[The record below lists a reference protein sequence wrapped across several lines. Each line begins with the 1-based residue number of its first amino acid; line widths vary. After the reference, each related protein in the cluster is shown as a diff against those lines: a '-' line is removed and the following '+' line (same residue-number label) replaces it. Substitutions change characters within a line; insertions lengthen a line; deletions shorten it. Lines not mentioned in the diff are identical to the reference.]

1 MQVPVLSGSTQLS
14 GAALAGMG
22 MSVDVIWLVFC
33 AGLVFV
39 MQPGFACLESGL
51 ARSKNSINVA
61 TKNVADF
68 IICTFFYLVIGF
80 GLMFGDSYYGLFG
93 GSLLFFNAHSAELV
107 AFFMF
112 QLMFCGTAATII
124 SGAVAERMP
133 FKAYLLVSALVSLI
147 IYPIF
152 GHWAW
157 AGVIAEGQGWLAE
170 IGFVDFAGGTVVHSV
185 AGWVSLAAVIII
197 GPRIGR
203 MGPNRVAFRSHSLP
217 MATLGMFLIWFGWIG
232 FNGGSLLTADER
244 VPLIILNTMVAGSM
258 GGLGAIVVGYW
269 RGGRVEVADL
279 INGCLAGL
287 VAITP
292 TAHCVGLASAALLS
306 FIGGI
311 LCLFA
316 CEAIRK
322 MGIDDAVNAFPVHGV
337 SGVWGT
343 LCVAIFGDLELIG
356 TGLGRLEQFG
366 VQCVG
371 VTAATVWA
379 FGLGYVLLR
388 LADRVVHLRVPEAW
402 ERIGLNVSEHGE
414 STDQLDLLRRMD
426 RHRRTGDFTRPIEVE
441 ADSEVGD
448 IARQYNLVLER
459 LSAAKAEAEQA
470 NATKSRF
477 LASMSHELRTPLNA
491 IIGFSEM
498 MTKKYFGD
506 LGSAK
511 YDDYA
516 GEIYRSSTHLLDLVN
531 EILNI
536 STIESG
542 GYNLSKSLV
551 DLKAIARESAR
562 VASQSVREKSLKLV
576 VIGDNDA
583 PPLEADPRAMRQ
595 IVLNLVSNAIRHT
608 PSGGSITV
616 EVSIVGDLHILYVR
630 DTGEGIAPDWLPR
643 LTDAFATSATNP
655 YLAEGGVGLGL
666 SIVKM
671 LVELHGGTLSIDS
684 KLGEGTEVK
693 VSIPNPWTGTMP

>member
-1 MQVPVLSGSTQLS
+1 
-14 GAALAGMG
+14 MG
-22 MSVDVIWLVFC
+22 DGTISLDIVWLVFC

-68 IICTFFYLVIGF
+68 IICTFFYLVVGF
-80 GLMFGDSYYGLFG
+80 GLMFGDSRYGLFG
-93 GSLLFFNAHSAELV
+93 SSFLFFDETEPELV

-133 FKAYLLVSALVSLI
+133 FKAYLLVAGLVSVL
-147 IYPIF
+147 IYPIY

-157 AGVIAEGQGWLAE
+157 AGPIAGGSGWLVSM
-170 IGFVDFAGGTVVHSV
+170 GFVDFAGGTVVHSV
-185 AGWVSLAAVIII
+185 AGWVSLAAVVII
-197 GPRIGR
+197 GPRLGR
-203 MGPNRVAFRSHSLP
+203 FGPDRVAFRSHSLP
-217 MATLGMFLIWFGWIG
+217 LATLGMFIIWFGWIG

-244 VPLIILNTMVAGSM
+244 VPLVILNTMIAGSM
-258 GGLGAIVVGYW
+258 GGLGAIASSYALY
-269 RGGRVEVADL
+269 GRVGVMDL
-279 INGCLAGL
+279 LSGCLAGL

-292 TAHCVGLASAALLS
+292 TAHCVSLVDAALLS

-311 LCLFA
+311 LCLLA
-316 CEAIRK
+316 TRAMERA
-322 MGIDDAVNAFPVHGV
+322 GIDDAVNAFPVHAV
-337 SGVWGT
+337 PGVWGT
-343 LCVAIFGDLELIG
+343 LCVAIFGDLELLG
-356 TGLGRLEQFG
+356 TGLTRVEQFG
-366 VQCVG
+366 VQCLG
-371 VTAATVWA
+371 VAVAAVWA

-388 LADRVVHLRVPEAW
+388 LVDRVVKLRVPEAW

-414 STDQLDLLRRMD
+414 STDQLELLRSMEL
-426 RHRRTGDFTRPIEVE
+426 HRRTGDFSRPIEIE
-441 ADSEVGD
+441 FDTEIAD

-477 LASMSHELRTPLNA
+477 LRSMSHELRTPLNA

-498 MTKKYFGD
+498 MTRKYFGE
-506 LGSAK
+506 LGSEK
-511 YDDYA
+511 YEDYA
-516 GEIYRSSTHLLDLVN
+516 NEIYKSSSHLLDLVN

-542 GYNLSKSLV
+542 GYNLDKTRV

-562 VASQSVREKSLKLV
+562 VASQSAREKNLKLV
-576 VIGDNDA
+576 VLGDSETA
-583 PPLEADPRAMRQ
+583 GLEADPRAMRQ
-595 IVLNLVSNAIRHT
+595 VILNLLSNAIKHT

-616 EVSIVGDLHILYVR
+616 EIGVTDTHHTLSVR
-630 DTGEGIAPDWLPR
+630 DTGEGISPEWLPR
-643 LTDAFATSATNP
+643 LTEPFATSANNP

-671 LVELHGGTLSIDS
+671 LVDLHGGKLEIDS
-684 KLGEGTEVK
+684 ELGQGTEVR
-693 VSIPNPWTGTMP
+693 ITLPNAPAAADA

>member
-1 MQVPVLSGSTQLS
+1 MQIDT
-14 GAALAGMG
+14 
-22 MSVDVIWLVFC
+22 IWLVFC

-68 IICTFFYLVIGF
+68 IVCTFFYLIVGF
-80 GLMFGDSYYGLFG
+80 GVMFGDSHYGLFG
-93 GSLLFFNAHSAELV
+93 GSYLMFNESAPELV

-133 FKAYLLVSALVSLI
+133 FKAYLLVSALVSLL
-147 IYPIF
+147 IYPVF

-157 AGVIAEGQGWLAE
+157 AGVISEGQGWLAE
-170 IGFVDFAGGTVVHSV
+170 LGFVDFAGGTVVHSV

-197 GPRIGR
+197 GPRVGR
-203 MGPNRVAFRSHSLP
+203 ESPSRGAFRSHSLP
-217 MATLGMFLIWFGWIG
+217 LATLGMFLIWFGWIG
-232 FNGGSLLTADER
+232 FNGGSLLTADAH

-258 GGLGAIVVGYW
+258 GGLGAIVIGYW
-269 RGGRVEVADL
+269 RHGRVGVVDL
-279 INGCLAGL
+279 ISGCLAGL

-292 TAHCVGLASAALLS
+292 TAHCVSLSSAALLG
-306 FIGGI
+306 FIGAI
-311 LCLFA
+311 LCLFSS
-316 CEAIRK
+316 ELIK
-322 MGIDDAVNAFPVHGV
+322 KWGIDDAVNAIPVHGV
-337 SGVWGT
+337 SGAWGT
-343 LCVAIFGDLELIG
+343 LGVAIFGDLELIG
-356 TGLGRLEQFG
+356 TGLGRLEQLG
-366 VQCVG
+366 VQSVG
-371 VTAATVWA
+371 VGVAIVWA
-379 FGLGYVLLR
+379 FGLGYILLR
-388 LADRVVHLRVPEAW
+388 LANMVVHLRVPEAW

-414 STDQLDLLRRMD
+414 STDQLELLRRMD
-426 RHRRTGDFTRPIEVE
+426 RHRRTGDFSNPIDME

-459 LSAAKAEAEQA
+459 LSAAKAEAEAA
-470 NATKSRF
+470 NASKSRF

-498 MTKKYFGD
+498 MTKKYFGE
-506 LGSAK
+506 LGSSK

-516 GEIYRSSTHLLDLVN
+516 DEIYRSSTHLLDLVN

-542 GYNLSKSLV
+542 GYTLNKSLV

-595 IVLNLVSNAIRHT
+595 IVLNLVSNAIKHT
-608 PSGGSITV
+608 PGGGSITI
-616 EVSIVGDLHILYVR
+616 EVSIVGKLHILHVR

-643 LTDAFATSATNP
+643 LTEAFATSAVNP
-655 YLAEGGVGLGL
+655 YLSEGGVGLGL

-671 LVELHGGTLSIDS
+671 LVELHGGTLEIDS

-693 VSIPNPWTGTMP
+693 VTIPNTWEGTMT

>member
-1 MQVPVLSGSTQLS
+1 
-14 GAALAGMG
+14 
-22 MSVDVIWLVFC
+22 MSIDIIWVVFC

-51 ARSKNSINVA
+51 TRSKNSINVA

-68 IICTFFYLVIGF
+68 IVCTLVYMVAGF
-80 GLMFGDSYYGLFG
+80 GLMFGESQSGLVG
-93 GSLLFFNAHSAELV
+93 GSFLFFDEPDPDLV

-133 FKAYLLVSALVSLI
+133 FKAYLLVSALVSLL

-157 AGVIAEGQGWLAE
+157 GGAIAEGKGWLAE

-203 MGPNRVAFRSHSLP
+203 FGSDRATFRSHSLP

-232 FNGGSLLTADER
+232 FNGGSLLTADAR
-244 VPLIILNTMVAGSM
+244 VPLVILNTMVAGSM
-258 GGLGAIVVGYW
+258 GGLAAVAVCYW
-269 RGGRVEVADL
+269 RDGRVGVVDL
-279 INGCLAGL
+279 ISGVLAGL

-292 TAHCVGLASAALLS
+292 AAHCVTLVDAALLS
-306 FIGGI
+306 AIGGALCI
-311 LCLFA
+311 LA
-316 CEAIRK
+316 CRMMGK
-322 MGIDDAVNAFPVHGV
+322 LGIDDAVNAVPVHAV
-337 SGVWGT
+337 AGVWGT
-343 LCVAIFGDLELIG
+343 LSVAVFGDLEILG
-356 TGLGRLEQFG
+356 TGLTRLEQLEVQALG
-366 VQCVG
+366 VLV
-371 VTAATVWA
+371 AFAWA
-379 FGLGYVLLR
+379 FGIGYVLLR
-388 LADRVVHLRVPEAW
+388 IADQIVPLRVPEAW
-402 ERIGLNVSEHGE
+402 ERVGLNVSEHGE
-414 STDQLDLLRRMD
+414 STDQLDLLRRMEH
-426 RHRRTGDFTRPIEVE
+426 HRRTGDFSAPIAVE
-441 ADSEVGD
+441 LDSEVGD

-459 LSAAKAEAEQA
+459 LSAAKAEAEEA

-491 IIGFSEM
+491 IIGFSEL

-506 LGSAK
+506 LGAPK
-511 YDDYA
+511 YEDYVN
-516 GEIYRSSTHLLDLVN
+516 EIHRSSTHLLDLVN

-542 GYNLSKSLV
+542 GYVLNRTFI
-551 DLKAIARESAR
+551 DLKAIARESTR
-562 VASQSVREKSLKLV
+562 VASQTAREKSLKLV
-576 VIGDNDA
+576 VIGNDIT
-583 PPLEADPRAMRQ
+583 PPLEADARAVRQ
-595 IVLNLVSNAIRHT
+595 IILNLVSNAIKHT
-608 PSGGSITV
+608 PSGGSITL
-616 EVSIVGDLHILYVR
+616 EITASDSHHTLSVR
-630 DTGEGIAPDWLPR
+630 DTGEGIEPAWLPR
-643 LTDAFATSATNP
+643 LTDAFTTSATNP

-671 LVELHGGTLSIDS
+671 LVDLHGGTLEIDS
-684 KLGEGTEVK
+684 TVGEGTEVR
-693 VSIPNPWTGTMP
+693 VTLPNKPPAVET

>member
-1 MQVPVLSGSTQLS
+1 M
-14 GAALAGMG
+14 
-22 MSVDVIWLVFC
+22 VFC
-33 AGLVFV
+33 AGLVFI

-68 IICTFFYLVIGF
+68 IICTFFYMVIGF
-80 GLMFGDSYYGLFG
+80 GLMFGESWHGLFG
-93 GSLLFFNAHSAELV
+93 TSFLFFNETDPKLL

-124 SGAVAERMP
+124 SGAVAERMSLR
-133 FKAYLLVSALVSLI
+133 AYLVVSALVSLL

-157 AGVIAEGQGWLAE
+157 SGVVAGGTGWLAS

-203 MGPNRVAFRSHSLP
+203 GGPVRIPFRSHSLP
-217 MATLGMFLIWFGWIG
+217 LATLGMFIIWFGWIG

-258 GGLGAIVVGYW
+258 GGLGALAVGY
-269 RGGRVEVADL
+269 GVYNRVGVTDL
-279 INGCLAGL
+279 LSGCLAGL

-292 TAHCVGLASAALLS
+292 TAHCVSLVDAAVLS

-311 LCLFA
+311 LCLA
-316 CEAIRK
+316 AARLIEKA
-322 MGIDDAVNAFPVHGV
+322 GIDDAVNAFPVHAIP
-337 SGVWGT
+337 GVWGT

-366 VQCVG
+366 VQCIG
-371 VTAATVWA
+371 VVAAMIWA

-388 LADRVVHLRVPEAW
+388 LVDLVVKLRVPEAW
-402 ERIGLNVSEHGE
+402 ERVGLNVSEHEE
-414 STDQLDLLRRMD
+414 STDQMELLRLMEH
-426 RHRRTGDFTRPIEVE
+426 HRRTGDFTRPIEVE
-441 ADSEVGD
+441 LDSEVGD
-448 IARQYNLVLER
+448 IARQYNLVLEK

-470 NATKSRF
+470 NATKSKF

-498 MTKKYFGD
+498 MTRKYFGE
-506 LGSAK
+506 LGSEK
-511 YDDYA
+511 YEDYA
-516 GEIYRSSTHLLDLVN
+516 NEIHKSSSHLLDLVN
-531 EILNI
+531 GILNI

-542 GYNLSKSLV
+542 GYNLNKSLV
-551 DLKAIARESAR
+551 DLKTIARESAR
-562 VASQSVREKSLKLV
+562 VASQSVKEKNLKLV
-576 VIGDNDA
+576 VLGDNSASD
-583 PPLEADPRAMRQ
+583 LEADPRAMRQ
-595 IVLNLVSNAIRHT
+595 IILNLLSNAIKHT
-608 PSGGSITV
+608 PTGGSITV
-616 EVSIVGDLHILYVR
+616 EVGASKTLHTVSVT
-630 DTGEGIAPDWLPR
+630 DTGEGIDREWLAR
-643 LTDAFATSATNP
+643 LTEPFATSATNP

-671 LVELHGGTLSIDS
+671 LIDLHGGTLEIESEI
-684 KLGEGTEVK
+684 GVGTEVR
-693 VSIPNPWTGTMP
+693 ITLPTRAPDAGADTGARPAG

>member
-1 MQVPVLSGSTQLS
+1 MTL
-14 GAALAGMG
+14 
-22 MSVDVIWLVFC
+22 DIIWVIFC
-33 AGLVFV
+33 AGLVFL

-68 IICTFFYLVIGF
+68 VVCTVVYMIVGF
-80 GLMFGDSYYGLFG
+80 GLMFGESRYGLFG
-93 GSLLFFNAHSAELV
+93 WSFLFFNEPEPGLV

-133 FKAYLLVSALVSLI
+133 FKAYLLVSVLVALL
-147 IYPIF
+147 IYPVF

-157 AGVIAEGQGWLAE
+157 AGVIADGRGWLSQM
-170 IGFVDFAGGTVVHSV
+170 GFVDFAGGTVVHSV
-185 AGWVSLAAVIII
+185 AGWISLAAVVII

-203 MGPNRVAFRSHSLP
+203 DGASRIAFRSHSLP

-244 VPLIILNTMVAGSM
+244 VPLIILNTMIAGSM

-269 RGGRVEVADL
+269 WYRRVAVVDL
-279 INGCLAGL
+279 ISGCLAGL

-292 TAHCVGLASAALLS
+292 TAHCVTLIDAAVLSA
-306 FIGGI
+306 IGGV
-311 LCLFA
+311 LCLVA
-316 CEAIRK
+316 CRAMERL
-322 MGIDDAVNAFPVHGV
+322 GIDDAVNAVPVHAV

-343 LCVAIFGDLELIG
+343 LCVALFGDLELLG
-356 TGLGRLEQFG
+356 TGLGRMEQLG
-366 VQCVG
+366 VQCIG
-371 VTAATVWA
+371 VVAAFVWA

-388 LADRVVHLRVPEAW
+388 LADRFVHLRVPEAW
-402 ERIGLNVSEHGE
+402 ERVGLNVSEHGE
-414 STDQLDLLRRMD
+414 STDQLDLLRRME
-426 RHRRTGDFTRPIEVE
+426 HQRRTGEFNRPISVE
-441 ADSEVGD
+441 GDSEVGD
-448 IARQYNLVLER
+448 IARQYNLVLDR
-459 LSAAKAEAEQA
+459 LSAAKAEAEAA

-506 LGSAK
+506 LGAEK
-511 YDDYA
+511 YEDYA
-516 GEIYRSSTHLLDLVN
+516 NEIHRSSTHLLDLVN

-542 GYNLSKSLV
+542 GYTLSTTLV
-551 DLKAIARESAR
+551 DLKSIARESAR
-562 VASQSVREKSLKLV
+562 VASQSAREKSLKLI
-576 VIGDNDA
+576 VIGDSDT
-583 PPLEADPRAMRQ
+583 PGLEADPRAMRQ
-595 IVLNLVSNAIRHT
+595 IILNLVSNAIKHT
-608 PSGGSITV
+608 PSGGTITV
-616 EVSIVGDLHILYVR
+616 EVSFTETHHSLTVR

-643 LTDAFATSATNP
+643 LTDAFATSEANP

-671 LVELHGGTLSIDS
+671 LVELHGGAMEIASE
-684 KLGEGTEVK
+684 LGAGTEVR
-693 VSIPNPWTGTMP
+693 ITLPNRQTEGPAGA